1 MLPIW
6 LPASRARNR
15 GRGTSRALS
24 ELKNTGL
31 VAWGAFL
38 VLTFLDAPQSV
49 KCTGLLFTNV
59 GLRNSREADAS
70 PRFGQKDKAPFSLTF
85 DPQTRYDPV
94 PTVGEFSIIMREV
107 TSRTPSRP
115 TAGVPGGR
123 IC

>member
-1 MLPIW
+1 M
-6 LPASRARNR
+6 R
-15 GRGTSRALS
+15 RALS

-38 VLTFLDAPQSV
+38 VLTFLDVPQSV

-59 GLRNSREADAS
+59 ELRNSREADAS
-70 PRFGQKDKAPFSLTF
+70 PSFGQKDTAF

-94 PTVGEFSIIMREV
+94 PTVGELLIIIGAHISGRC
-107 TSRTPSRP
+107 PCHA
-115 TAGVPGGR
+115 AGGPGGG